1 MIIDTFFQA
10 RSIHRTVKV
19 LAKAGVQIPY
29 RCGQRIV
36 FRRPSICRVRGI
48 LTKFSYAGTYVY
60 AQTQSQVG
68 GPVLASGFDGEPDY
82 EFTLHSFV
90 ATPKKAPKKHEP
102 VN

>member
-60 AQTQSQVG
+60 AQTQSQGG
-68 GPVLASGFDGEPDY
+68 GPVVASGFDGEPGY
-82 EFTLHSFV
+82 EFSWHSFFARTEK
-90 ATPKKAPKKHEP
+90 ATKNLEP
-102 VN
+102 EN